1 MAEKSYPLAFDNGFN
16 IDLEKVNSL
25 NMRNGSEN
33 ISYAMDYTSDG
44 KRLPMKIYEN
54 TKGEA
59 YTTFIYN
66 EIDLRNEI
74 QYYMNR
80 YEKGDDVKFSIT
92 QLNKSVEPVA
102 LEKYIEQKLSSNK
115 AAWDEYFKNK

>member
-1 MAEKSYPLAFDNGFN
+1 MAEKSYPLAFSNGFN

-25 NMRNGSEN
+25 NVRNGSES

-44 KRLPMKIYEN
+44 KRLPIKVYEN

-59 YTTFIYN
+59 YTAFIYN

-80 YEKGDDVKFSIT
+80 YEKGDDVKLWIT